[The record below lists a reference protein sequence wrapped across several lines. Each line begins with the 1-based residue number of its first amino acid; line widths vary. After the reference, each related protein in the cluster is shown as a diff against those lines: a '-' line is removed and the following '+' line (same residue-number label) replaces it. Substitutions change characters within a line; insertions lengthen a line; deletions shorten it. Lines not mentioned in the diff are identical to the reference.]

1 MMGSISRP
9 EALEQAVARGTP
21 QLVGSFRF
29 YFADERWEWSDEVAR
44 MHGYEPGAVKPNTA
58 LILSH
63 KHPDDEAAVAKR
75 VQRALS
81 TGAAFSSR
89 HRIIDTT
96 GNVHHIIVIGD
107 HMRDESGE
115 VIGTSGFYV
124 DITDTI
130 ESEVR
135 SSLSD
140 VLPEFA
146 AARETID
153 RAKGVVMFVYGVS
166 ADRAFD
172 ILKWRSQ
179 ETNTKLRD
187 IAAQLLQDVAA
198 DGVELIPQRNR
209 ELFDH
214 ILLTT
219 HERGCPEP

>member
-1 MMGSISRP
+1 MDAGGP
-9 EALEQAVARGTP
+9 EALGQAVGGGTP
-21 QLVGSFRF
+21 QRIGSFRF
-29 YFADERWEWSDEVAR
+29 YFKGERWEWSDEVAR
-44 MHGYEPGAVKPNTA
+44 MHGYEPNSVTPDTA

-63 KHPDDEAAVAKR
+63 KHPEDAPAVAEK

-81 TGAAFSSR
+81 TGAPFSSR
-89 HRIIDTT
+89 HRIIDTA
-96 GNVHHIIVIGD
+96 GEVHHIIVIGD
-107 HMRDESGE
+107 QLHSAAGE
-115 VIGTSGFYV
+115 LIGTTGFYV

-146 AARETID
+146 AAREMID
-153 RAKGVVMFVYGVS
+153 RAKGVIMFVYGVS

-172 ILKWRSQ
+172 ILRWRSQ
-179 ETNTKLRD
+179 ETNTKLRE
-187 IAAQLLQDVAA
+187 IAEQLLHDLTTE
-198 DGVELIPQRNR
+198 GRELIPEKNR

-219 HERGCPEP
+219 HRHISRDS